1 MINNMK
7 EQDLIDL
14 GFTKEADYDNNPWEY
29 HYYVYDFGIGLSL
42 ISNSNDEAVD
52 GEWYVD
58 VFEEDNIR
66 FTLKEDLEQL
76 INLLNKNKK

>member
-1 MINNMK
+1 MK
-7 EQDLIDL
+7 EQDIIDL
-14 GFTKEADYDNNPWEY
+14 GFHKESDYCYGGEY
-29 HYYVYDFGIGLSL
+29 HYYVYDFGRGLSL

-66 FTLKEDLEQL
+66 FTTKEDLEIF

>member
-1 MINNMK
+1 MK

-14 GFTKEADYDNNPWEY
+14 GFTKEYGDESYY
-29 HYYVYDFGIGLSL
+29 YYVLEFGMGFCL
-42 ISNSNDEAVD
+42 ITNCNDKLFNGKWFVEI
-52 GEWYVD
+52 
-58 VFEEDNIR
+58 FEEDNIR

>member
-14 GFTKEADYDNNPWEY
+14 GFIKEYGDESYY
-29 HYYVYDFGIGLSL
+29 YYVLEFGRGLYL
-42 ISNSNDEAVD
+42 ISNANDEAVD